1 MLLGMWICS
10 DYRKFFNVKRFLEKK
25 TLYLQNHILET
36 IYKLLL
42 TKFNPYEKIFTSLNA
57 HRYDGNFRSTGADM
71 AAGADY
77 G

>member
-25 TLYLQNHILET
+25 TLYLQNNILE
-36 IYKLLL
+36 